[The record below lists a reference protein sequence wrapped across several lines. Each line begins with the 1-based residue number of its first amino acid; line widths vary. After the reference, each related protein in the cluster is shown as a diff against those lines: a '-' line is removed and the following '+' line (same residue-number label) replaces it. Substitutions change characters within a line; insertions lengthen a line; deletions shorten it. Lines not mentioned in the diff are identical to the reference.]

1 LLDIDAETE
10 TGNEPM
16 SMTDPIADMFTRIR
30 NAQAMGKPTVS
41 MPASKLRQALADLLK
56 AEGYVLDS
64 RRSEDAGKAQ
74 LEIRL
79 KYFEGK
85 PAIERIERVSRPGL
99 RVYRGK
105 GELPKVLNGL
115 GISIVSTSSGLMTD
129 AQARAKGLGGEVI
142 GRVA

>member
-1 LLDIDAETE
+1 
-10 TGNEPM
+10 M

-30 NAQAMGKPTVS
+30 NAQAMGKPAVS
-41 MPASKLRQALADLLK
+41 MPASKVRQALADLLK

-64 RRSEDAGKAQ
+64 RRAEASGKAQ
-74 LEIRL
+74 LEIKL

-85 PAIERIERVSRPGL
+85 PAIERIDRVSRPGL

-105 GELPKVLNGL
+105 GALPKVLGGL
-115 GISIVSTSSGLMTD
+115 GIAIVSTSAGLMTD
-129 AQARAKGLGGEVI
+129 VQARAKGLGGEVI

>member
-1 LLDIDAETE
+1 
-10 TGNEPM
+10 M

-30 NAQAMGKPTVS
+30 NAQAMGKQTVS
-41 MPASKLRQALADLLK
+41 MPASKVKQALADLLK
-56 AEGYVLDS
+56 SEGYVLDS
-64 RRSEDAGKAQ
+64 RRTENEGKAS
-74 LEIRL
+74 LEIKL

-105 GELPKVLNGL
+105 VELPKVMGGL

-129 AQARAKGLGGEVI
+129 AQARAQGLGGEVI

>member
-1 LLDIDAETE
+1 
-10 TGNEPM
+10 M

-30 NAQAMGKPTVS
+30 NAQAMGKPVVS

-56 AEGYVLDS
+56 TEGYVLDS
-64 RRSEDAGKAQ
+64 RRVEAEGKAQ
-74 LEIRL
+74 LEIKL

-85 PAIERIERVSRPGL
+85 PAIERIQRVSRPGL

-105 GELPKVLNGL
+105 EALPKVLGGL
-115 GISIVSTSSGLMTD
+115 GVSIVSTSAGLMTD

>member
-1 LLDIDAETE
+1 
-10 TGNEPM
+10 M

-30 NAQAMGKPTVS
+30 NAQAMGKQTVS
-41 MPASKLRQALADLLK
+41 MPASKVRQALADLLK
-56 AEGYVLDS
+56 AEGYVLES
-64 RRSEDAGKAQ
+64 RRSEDGGKAQ
-74 LEIRL
+74 LEIKL

-105 GELPKVLNGL
+105 DALPKVLGGL

-129 AQARAKGLGGEVI
+129 AQARAKGLGGEVV

>member
-1 LLDIDAETE
+1 
-10 TGNEPM
+10 M

-30 NAQAMGKPTVS
+30 NAQAMHKPTVS

-64 RRSEDAGKAQ
+64 RRSEEASKAQ
-74 LEIRL
+74 LEIKL

-85 PAIERIERVSRPGL
+85 PAIERIDRVSRPGL
-99 RVYRGK
+99 RVFRGK
-105 GELPKVLNGL
+105 NELPKVLNGL
-115 GISIVSTSSGLMTD
+115 GISIVSTSAGLMTD
-129 AQARAKGLGGEVI
+129 AQARAKGLGGEVV

>member
-1 LLDIDAETE
+1 LDIDAETE
-10 TGNEPM
+10 TGNELM

-30 NAQAMGKPTVS
+30 NAQAMGKQTVS
-41 MPASKLRQALADLLK
+41 MPASKVRQALADLLK
-56 AEGYVLDS
+56 AEGYVLES
-64 RRSEDAGKAQ
+64 RRAEADGKAQ
-74 LEIRL
+74 LEIKL

-105 GELPKVLNGL
+105 DGLPKVMGGL

>member
-1 LLDIDAETE
+1 
-10 TGNEPM
+10 M

-41 MPASKLRQALADLLK
+41 MPASKLRQALANLLK
-56 AEGYVLDS
+56 SEGYVLDS
-64 RRSEDAGKAQ
+64 RRSENDGKAQ
-74 LEIRL
+74 LEIKL
-79 KYFEGK
+79 KYFEGR

-105 GELPKVLNGL
+105 DALPKVLGGL
-115 GISIVSTSSGLMTD
+115 GISIVSTSAGLMTD
-129 AQARAKGLGGEVI
+129 AQARAKGLGGEVV